1 MHVQWMNQEFASKIE
16 LDMWGIEGQGLG
28 LGMISQPKT
37 IEIKVLRR
45 GGEKVIILPQN
56 GKLEIV
62 NWK

>member
-1 MHVQWMNQEFASKIE
+1 
-16 LDMWGIEGQGLG
+16 
-28 LGMISQPKT
+28 MISQPKT

-62 NWK
+62 N